1 MAKYSQTDYFQAN
14 SLFVGSTETGDLLGV
29 ELHTG
34 KGSDM
39 LCPQKSSSYTFSV
52 SLFQLKFNS
61 FPSSKILGPFSSGHA
76 WLSALTLIVTTQL
89 VTAYPGAGQI
99 PPQAKHHKL

>member
-1 MAKYSQTDYFQAN
+1 MESVESFTLALTHSVVKYSQTDYFQAN
-14 SLFVGSTETGDLLGV
+14 SLFVGGTETGDLLGV

-34 KGSDM
+34 RGSDM

-61 FPSSKILGPFSSGHA
+61 LPS
-76 WLSALTLIVTTQL
+76 
-89 VTAYPGAGQI
+89 
-99 PPQAKHHKL
+99 